1 MTELDLSTQLCG
13 RPRLV
18 KINIE
23 KKMSETLIIL
33 QARMSSSRL
42 PNKVL
47 LPILGKPMLAHQIDR
62 INTLKI
68 PHKLIIATST
78 QTSDDPIEQ
87 LCQQLNIRCYRGAL
101 DDVLERYYQAAIEFS
116 QNKTIKNIVRITGDC
131 PLIDSDIIE
140 QLINLFLTSN
150 VDYCSNCAPA
160 TLPDGLDVEVF
171 SFDALEKSYQLAKKS
186 SEREHVTPFICNN
199 PQLFTVK
206 NYNHQ
211 PDLSHYRWTVDE
223 SEDFELITKIYQ
235 ALYPKNPNFK
245 LVDILDLIRK
255 EPELIKINQHIL
267 RNEGLTK
274 SELADQI

>member
-1 MTELDLSTQLCG
+1 M
-13 RPRLV
+13 P
-18 KINIE
+18 
-23 KKMSETLIIL
+23 ETLIIL

-87 LCQQLNIRCYRGAL
+87 LCQQLNISCYRGTL

-116 QNKTIKNIVRITGDC
+116 KNKTIKNIVRITGDC

-140 QLINLFLTSN
+140 QVINLFLTSN

-186 SEREHVTPFICNN
+186 SEREHVTPFIRNN
-199 PQLFTVK
+199 PQLFTVS

-223 SEDFELITKIYQ
+223 PKDFELITKIYQ
-235 ALYPKNPNFK
+235 ALYPKNQNFA
-245 LVDILDLIRK
+245 LADILDLIEK
-255 EPELIKINQHIL
+255 KPELSQINQHII
-267 RNEGLTK
+267 RNEGLIK
-274 SELADQI
+274 SELAD